1 MTHAFRVKNYCAWFS
16 YDFTSY
22 LEKNESHPFQP
33 VVTTT
38 FLRPFFTF
46 ALAAAIVLR
55 VDLAREQ
62 PGFTLG
68 APASA
73 ATVMLSDNLS
83 ATTEDVELVSA
94 DRFVSSSFS
103 TGGQSA
109 VTLDSITL
117 RMRMDLPGQA
127 QLDLYSDRPGTPG
140 TPDTHIASL
149 TSPSSFSYTLSD
161 HIFSGNNLSLS
172 PNTIYWAVL
181 SAINGD
187 FSWAWT
193 RALTGSGDGFQG
205 TWGFSDTAGASWN
218 TFDTEAMQMQVT
230 AEAVPG
236 PLPLAGA
243 FPALAFSRRLRR
255 RIQGASHHRQ
265 P

>member
-1 MTHAFRVKNYCAWFS
+1 MTAAFFRS
-16 YDFTSY
+16 
-22 LEKNESHPFQP
+22 
-33 VVTTT
+33 
-38 FLRPFFTF
+38 FLTF
-46 ALAAAIVLR
+46 ALAAGVVLR

-62 PGFTLG
+62 SSFSLG

-73 ATVMLSDNLS
+73 ATVVLSDNLS
-83 ATTEDVELVSA
+83 TTTEDVELVTVN
-94 DRFVSSSFS
+94 RFVSSSFS
-103 TGGQSA
+103 TGGLSA
-109 VTLDSITL
+109 ITLDSITL

-127 QLDLYSDRPGTPG
+127 QLDLYSDLPGTPG
-140 TPDTHIASL
+140 TPDAYIASL
-149 TSPSSFSYTLSD
+149 TSPASFSSSLSD
-161 HIFSGNNLSLS
+161 HIFGGNNLPLL
-172 PNTIYWAVL
+172 PNSIYWAVL
-181 SAINGD
+181 RATSGD

-193 RALTGSGDGFQG
+193 RALTGSGVGFQG
-205 TWGFSDTAGASWN
+205 TWGFSDTAGTSWN

-243 FPALAFSRRLRR
+243 FSALAFSRRLRR